1 MKLKF
6 LLLILSLFFATS
18 VLADHHAKTSTS
30 SEVEAITTAYDLYV
44 KHFIESDYEGIASV
58 MQLPLVQKADKTL
71 IAVTKEEVIDLYRAL
86 KANIRPD
93 YKYSTVDKI
102 KVSKVIESI
111 YSIDA
116 YVTRY
121 SDKDE
126 VISKGQAV
134 YFLNND
140 EGVWKIF
147 YMQFFIK

>member
-1 MKLKF
+1 MKLKS
-6 LLLILSLFFATS
+6 LLLILSLFFSTS
-18 VLADHHAKTSTS
+18 VLADHHAKTSRS

-126 VISKGQAV
+126 VISNGQAV

-140 EGVWKIF
+140 EGEWKIF

>member
-1 MKLKF
+1 M
-6 LLLILSLFFATS
+6 
-18 VLADHHAKTSTS
+18 
-30 SEVEAITTAYDLYV
+30 YDLYV

-71 IAVTKEEVIDLYRAL
+71 IAVTKEEVIDLYRDL

>member
-1 MKLKF
+1 MKLKS
-6 LLLILSLFFATS
+6 LLLILSLFFSTS

-30 SEVEAITTAYDLYV
+30 SEVEAITTVYDLYV

-71 IAVTKEEVIDLYRAL
+71 IAVTKEEVIDLYRDL

>member
-1 MKLKF
+1 ME
-6 LLLILSLFFATS
+6 
-18 VLADHHAKTSTS
+18 VLVCAAELTNMN
-30 SEVEAITTAYDLYV
+30 
-44 KHFIESDYEGIASV
+44 FIESDYEGIASV

-71 IAVTKEEVIDLYRAL
+71 VAVTKEEVIDLYRAL

-147 YMQFFIK
+147 YMQFFIN

>member
-1 MKLKF
+1 MKLKS
-6 LLLILSLFFATS
+6 LLLILSLSFSSS
-18 VLADHHAKTSTS
+18 VLAGHHEKTSTTND
-30 SEVEAITTAYDLYV
+30 VEAITTAYDLYV
-44 KHFIESDYEGIASV
+44 KYFIESDYEGIASV

-71 IAVTKEEVIDLYRAL
+71 IAVTKEEVIDLYKAL
-86 KANIRPD
+86 KANIHPD